1 MGTKENKPE
10 NQEPKKIIDEM
21 IIEDLKDIESSS
33 GLLLDALT
41 EINRRA
47 KQARQLLEI
56 QVQDTKQSQIIP
68 ESPKTEPPNY
78 YRNEQGGPWSRALSA
93 MRDRADGKGRFARVC
108 RKDDISRRK
117 NRK

>member
-1 MGTKENKPE
+1 MTSENEK
-10 NQEPKKIIDEM
+10 
-21 IIEDLKDIESSS
+21 IIEDLKTIESSS
-33 GLLLDALT
+33 IFLHEALT

-56 QVQDTKQSQIIP
+56 QVQDTKQSKIKP
-68 ESPKTEPPNY
+68 EPPKTEPPNY

-93 MRDRADGKGRFARVC
+93 MRDKADRKGRFAKVC

-117 NRK
+117 NRI

>member
-1 MGTKENKPE
+1 MTSENEK
-10 NQEPKKIIDEM
+10 
-21 IIEDLKDIESSS
+21 IIEDLKTIESSS
-33 GLLLDALT
+33 IFLHEALT

-56 QVQDTKQSQIIP
+56 QVQDTKQSKIKP

-93 MRDRADGKGRFARVC
+93 MRDKADGKGRFAKAC
-108 RKDDISRRK
+108 IKDDTSK
-117 NRK
+117 KEK

>member
-1 MGTKENKPE
+1 MTSENEK
-10 NQEPKKIIDEM
+10 
-21 IIEDLKDIESSS
+21 IIEDLKTIESSS
-33 GLLLDALT
+33 IFLHEALT

-56 QVQDTKQSQIIP
+56 QVQDTKQSKIKP
-68 ESPKTEPPNY
+68 EPPKTEPLNY

-93 MRDRADGKGRFARVC
+93 MRDKADGKGRFAKVC

-117 NRK
+117 NRI